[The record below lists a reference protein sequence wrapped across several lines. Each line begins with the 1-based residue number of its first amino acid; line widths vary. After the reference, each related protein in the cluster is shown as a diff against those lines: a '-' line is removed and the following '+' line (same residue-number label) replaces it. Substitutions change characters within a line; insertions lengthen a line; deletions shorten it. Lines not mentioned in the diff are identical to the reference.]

1 GQLSLEQQRRMHQ
14 SVSPLLKS
22 ELVQKYMPL
31 TVPRES
37 MDPSDHVWLGKMY
50 WDTGDRNKSI
60 AEFRKALAQAGR
72 VPENWI
78 NLVQALAASGQF
90 AEAKK
95 AMTEARSQPPP
106 ETISAT
112 LALCLEITRQFD
124 ESAAEYATALKQR
137 PDDPQLL
144 RRYVRLLL
152 NIGKTKDAIAFL
164 QSALAKPGDL
174 TREDVA

>member
-1 GQLSLEQQRRMHQ
+1 LDLQSHQRLVKLLVEAGQEKAAEVVLQEVSKRGQLSLEQQRRMLQ

-95 AMTEARSQPPP
+95 AMTEARSQLPP
-106 ETISAT
+106 EKISAT
-112 LALCLEITRQFD
+112 LALCLEIT
-124 ESAAEYATALKQR
+124 
-137 PDDPQLL
+137 
-144 RRYVRLLL
+144 
-152 NIGKTKDAIAFL
+152 
-164 QSALAKPGDL
+164 
-174 TREDVA
+174 